1 MATDEE
7 GHRRSIPQT
16 NALVR
21 ALIEQETL
29 DHPFWISGIVS
40 RFYLSHL
47 GHMYFDLV
55 DDDYSISC
63 MVREKLHGTL
73 GFTIANSLEIDVYGT
88 LRVFENKARIE
99 IEVEKAHL
107 IERPPFVMNATV
119 QEQLAQK
126 GLWPKTKRPLP
137 KNIRKIGL
145 VTSKQSDALHDFE
158 DVYRSENGQAS
169 VKLADVRLQG
179 QQAPREI
186 ADAINQLN
194 HDQLVDVIAIVR
206 GGGRAAELAV
216 FNDLLIAEAIC
227 QSTIPV
233 VTGIGHQRDNSLAD
247 QVADVALITPSIAA
261 SHLAKASQPKQEIP
275 IPVTASGRWEYVFG
289 IALIVAAVI
298 VAIALL
304 YRPT

>member
-1 MATDEE
+1 MAADGE
-7 GHRRSIPQT
+7 GQRRSIPQT

-55 DDDYSISC
+55 DDNYSISC
-63 MVREKLHGTL
+63 MVREKLRGTL
-73 GFTIANSLEIDVYGT
+73 NFTITNSLEIDVYGT

-99 IEVEKAHL
+99 IEVEKARL
-107 IERPPFVMNATV
+107 IERPAFVMDATV
-119 QEQLAQK
+119 QQQLAQK
-126 GLWPKTKRPLP
+126 GLWPKTKRLLP

-158 DVYRSENGQAS
+158 DVFRSENGQSAIK
-169 VKLADVRLQG
+169 VADVRLQG
-179 QQAPREI
+179 QQAPGEI
-186 ADAINQLN
+186 AEAIKRFNQ
-194 HDQLVDVIAIVR
+194 DQAVDVIAIVR
-206 GGGRAAELAV
+206 GGGRASELVV
-216 FNDLLIAEAIC
+216 FDDLLIAEAIC
-227 QSTIPV
+227 RSTIPV

-261 SHLAKASQPKQEIP
+261 SHLAKASQPKGETP
-275 IPVTASGRWEYVFG
+275 TPAPGNRRWDYVIG
-289 IALIVAAVI
+289 AAIVLAAIMIAA
-298 VAIALL
+298 ALL
-304 YRPT
+304 YRPM

>member
-1 MATDEE
+1 MAADGE
-7 GHRRSIPQT
+7 GQRRSIPQT

-29 DHPFWISGIVS
+29 DHPFWVSGIVS

-55 DDDYSISC
+55 DDNYSISC
-63 MVREKLHGTL
+63 MVREKLRGTL
-73 GFTIANSLEIDVYGT
+73 NFTITNSLEIDVYGT
-88 LRVFENKARIE
+88 LRVFENKAQIQ
-99 IEVEKAHL
+99 IEVEKARL
-107 IERPPFVMNATV
+107 IERPAFVMDATV

-126 GLWPKTKRPLP
+126 GLWPKTKRALP

-158 DVYRSENGQAS
+158 DVFRSENGQSAIK
-169 VKLADVRLQG
+169 VADVRLQG
-179 QQAPREI
+179 QQAPGEI
-186 ADAINQLN
+186 AEAIKRFNQ
-194 HDQLVDVIAIVR
+194 DQSVDVITIVR

-216 FNDLLIAEAIC
+216 FDDLLIAEAIC
-227 QSTIPV
+227 RSTIPV

-261 SHLAKASQPKQEIP
+261 SHLAKASQPKGETP
-275 IPVTASGRWEYVFG
+275 TPAPVNRRWDYVIG
-289 IALIVAAVI
+289 AAIVLAAIMIAA
-298 VAIALL
+298 ALL
-304 YRPT
+304 YRPM